1 MFMRLGFAVATE
13 VDPDI
18 LLMDEILAVGDGAF
32 QQRCLERIDTFHRQG
47 KTIFMVSHGSGNIRK
62 FCQRALWINDGVLRA
77 DGPADEVIARY
88 EESIQQQ
95 PVEA

>member
-18 LLMDEILAVGDGAF
+18 LLMDEILAVGDTAF
-32 QQRCLERIDTFHRQG
+32 QHKCLERIEDFHRRG
-47 KTIFMVSHGSGNIRK
+47 KTIFMVSHAAGNIRK
-62 FCQRALWINDGVLRA
+62 FCRRALWIHDGVLRA
-77 DGPADEVIARY
+77 DGPADEVVARY
-88 EESIQQQ
+88 EELVQQ